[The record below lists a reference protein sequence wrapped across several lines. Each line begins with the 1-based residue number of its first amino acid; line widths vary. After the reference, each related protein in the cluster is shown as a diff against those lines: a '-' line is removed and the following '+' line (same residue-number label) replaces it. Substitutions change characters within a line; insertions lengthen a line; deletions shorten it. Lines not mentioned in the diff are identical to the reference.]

1 MKLLEGKTALI
12 TGASKGIGFE
22 IVKQLADDRNNNIIA
37 VARCEARKER
47 SEQNRKLG
55 EESL

>member
-1 MKLLEGKTALI
+1 VRERKNEEEK
-12 TGASKGIGFE
+12 S
-22 IVKQLADDRNNNIIA
+22 
-37 VARCEARKER
+37 EARKER